1 MRSLNRSS
9 LLRNAASRRLSSV
22 MSLETTTALADA
34 DDDDTVF
41 AYQLGA
47 GLGYEINPNLT
58 ISLDYRFFA
67 TVDPDFTSRAG
78 IEFSTENM
86 SHNGGVRLK
95 RPDLRKLAIR
105 RTSGCGKFAPR
116 GEGGGAIELE
126 IVTAVEMAFLV
137 EVVVN

>member
-1 MRSLNRSS
+1 MTAPMNC
-9 LLRNAASRRLSSV
+9 RLV
-22 MSLETTTALADA
+22 DRWRIVEADLWDRDYLDLVGPATMTIGA
-34 DDDDTVF
+34 D
-41 AYQLGA
+41 
-47 GLGYEINPNLT
+47 
-58 ISLDYRFFA
+58 
-67 TVDPDFTSRAG
+67 
-78 IEFSTENM
+78 
-86 SHNGGVRLK
+86 GGVRLK

>member
-1 MRSLNRSS
+1 MALV
-9 LLRNAASRRLSSV
+9 LVTAV
-22 MSLETTTALADA
+22 MTVYRIVLVIGVVIQQLMNV
-34 DDDDTVF
+34 VF
-41 AYQLGA
+41 AMVITQVVLMHAVCQMVITTSWRATGEC
-47 GLGYEINPNLT
+47 G
-58 ISLDYRFFA
+58 ISLVMDRSITPSA
-67 TVDPDFTSRAG
+67 
-78 IEFSTENM
+78 
-86 SHNGGVRLK
+86 GGVRLK